1 MLSLPSELTDS
12 IEQLRGKLV
21 EINSAE
27 QTCITNAVTR
37 ASQNTSFP
45 EVQAI
50 IARCRQSSAAAAATA
65 IDTFRAECF
74 ALGTHAGSSAKSA
87 ILAAT
92 ATSVSAFW
100 ATSESRAAALAS
112 EAAAQLPAQG
122 PDVTMQVINNVYRDR
137 ASSINRYFEQLT
149 IDLE

>member
-1 MLSLPSELTDS
+1 MLSLPSELIDS
-12 IEQLRGKLV
+12 IEQLRGELV

-37 ASQNTSFP
+37 ASQSTSFP
-45 EVQAI
+45 EVQAVV
-50 IARCRQSSAAAAATA
+50 ARCRQSSAAAAATA
-65 IDTFRAECF
+65 IDTFRAECG
-74 ALGTHAGSSAKSA
+74 ALGTDAGSSAKSA

-92 ATSVSAFW
+92 ATSVSGFW
-100 ATSESRAAALAS
+100 AASESRAAALAS

-122 PDVTMQVINNVYRDR
+122 PDVTTQVINNVYRDR
-137 ASSINRYFEQLT
+137 AASINRYFAQLT